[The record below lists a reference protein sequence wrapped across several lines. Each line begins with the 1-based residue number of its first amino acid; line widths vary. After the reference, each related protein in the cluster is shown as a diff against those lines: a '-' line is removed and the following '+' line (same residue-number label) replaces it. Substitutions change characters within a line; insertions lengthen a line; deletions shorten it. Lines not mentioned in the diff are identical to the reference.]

1 MNGKSRGAA
10 RPASA
15 DRRQAGGGTRQGC
28 GRGMSDPSGALF
40 NFLKRVCAHRR
51 QSAQLL
57 YGEGTAVRQH
67 LVAPRFQHLSQFNQF
82 RLFHTRFCLKNK
94 IIVNYWLKYCT
105 HACNM
110 GLYFL

>member
-1 MNGKSRGAA
+1 MSGKSRGAA

-82 RLFHTRFCLKNK
+82 RLFHTHFCLKNK
-94 IIVNYWLKYCT
+94 IIVNY
-105 HACNM
+105 
-110 GLYFL
+110 